1 MKTIKINTMEILYH
15 KTKGL
20 TYLWVG
26 MPSAF
31 ETIS

>member
-20 TYLWVG
+20 TYLRAGSPVN
-26 MPSAF
+26 PSKQ
-31 ETIS
+31 